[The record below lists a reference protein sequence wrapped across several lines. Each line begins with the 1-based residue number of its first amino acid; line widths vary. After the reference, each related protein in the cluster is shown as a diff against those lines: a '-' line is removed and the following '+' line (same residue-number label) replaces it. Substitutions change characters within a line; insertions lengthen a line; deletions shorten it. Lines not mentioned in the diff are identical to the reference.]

1 MSAEN
6 LSYNFGV
13 KAAIFYN
20 RDTFIP
26 VGIFRV
32 ISSIELAREIEKLEL
47 TGGHNN
53 GPYAVEAGQPVNTL
67 TGTLMEF
74 PNFAFTELDNATATI
89 ITGED
94 TSGNVTTITN
104 KVGTSIADATTGIAS
119 VAAISGSEGKLPLGK
134 IIVVGTSVAS
144 EVDVYLLGDTA
155 SGSIPVV
162 DELSLLAAG
171 VVVPGTGGTI
181 QLADYGIEI
190 TGGSGSVAFTENDTA
205 YFDTRPANTKTTV
218 IAMKDQADIKN
229 LGMILVYPKNSQK
242 EQEIVDFPCVAVG
255 GTPFAANTREY
266 AEFEFT
272 GTPLYDK
279 DRDSLYTITKITAT
293 N

>member
-1 MSAEN
+1 MSAGN
-6 LSYNFGV
+6 VSYNFGV

-26 VGIFRV
+26 VGVFNV

-67 TGTLMEF
+67 SGTLMEF

-89 ITGED
+89 TTGED
-94 TSGNVTTITN
+94 SSGDITTITN
-104 KVGTSIADATTGIAS
+104 KIGTSIADSATGIAS
-119 VAAISGSEGKLPLGK
+119 VSAISGNASKLPLGK
-134 IIVVGTSVAS
+134 IIVVGTSTATK
-144 EVDVYLLGDTA
+144 VDIYLLGDTA

-171 VVVPGTGGTI
+171 VTVPSSGSSV
-181 QLADYGIEI
+181 QVAEYGLEI
-190 TGGSGSVAFTENDTA
+190 TGGSGSVAFVENDTA
-205 YFDTRPANTKTTV
+205 TFDTRPANTKTTV
-218 IAMKDQADIKN
+218 IAMGDQANIKN

-242 EQEIVDFPCVAVG
+242 EQKIIDFPCVAVG
-255 GTPFAANTREY
+255 GTPFAANTREF